1 MTNSSTPTSSISSR
15 NNFNE
20 TLNEFFRPEFLIID
34 MALTVGIDTAAL
46 ETFELILNYCR
57 KHDVT
62 LVLSGSERH
71 LDYLV
76 QQGIFLPNN
85 HHPNLDAY
93 PYFKCPFPDVCLGG
107 NSINGSCK
115 KGYDEN
121 GPACATVCIY
131 LPITLYLHV
140 YISRDTYN

>member
-1 MTNSSTPTSSISSR
+1 MVPEYKDIEIEYMFNKTNTNGGGTIEEIELQTFQDACLPCPIGAVC
-15 NNFNE
+15 NKE
-20 TLNEFFRPEFLIID
+20 
-34 MALTVGIDTAAL
+34 GIKIPHAMK
-46 ETFELILNYCR
+46 NYWR
-57 KHDVT
+57 AK
-62 LVLSGSERH
+62 
-71 LDYLV
+71 
-76 QQGIFLPNN
+76 F